1 MIIFFFTDHPL
12 LLIVRSEI
20 MGIEA
25 RRKRVKELRR
35 QTILKA
41 ARKLFF
47 EKGFKNVTVESVA
60 KKADISKGAVYLH
73 FASKE
78 EIYTQILLNDT
89 DKHQKQITGIIKKSG
104 QSSIESLLLLAQ
116 SYVDFFLNDREL
128 FRIFMNYM
136 LHTDH
141 MNLPEEL
148 DKQIVKAVN
157 RNVDVITEALQQGID
172 AGEFSS
178 SMNLLQHRNAIWG
191 LLNGVIALHLF
202 TGPEARR
209 EVRIRTTIQEG
220 LETYLEGLRVANRA
234 EKKGNDH

>member
-1 MIIFFFTDHPL
+1 
-12 LLIVRSEI
+12 

-25 RRKRVKELRR
+25 RRKRVREIRR
-35 QTILKA
+35 QAILKA

-47 EKGFKNVTVESVA
+47 EKGFKHVTVESIA

-73 FASKE
+73 FESKE
-78 EIYTQILLNDT
+78 EIYAQILLNDVERHH
-89 DKHQKQITGIIKKSG
+89 KLMTGLIKKS
-104 QSSIESLLLLAQ
+104 QSAVDDLLALAQ

-128 FRIFMNYM
+128 FRILMNYM

-157 RNVDVITEALQQGID
+157 KNMDIVMETFQNGIA
-172 AGEFSS
+172 AGEFPA
-178 SMNLLQHRNAIWG
+178 SMNLLHNRNAVWG
-191 LLNGVIALHLF
+191 LLNGIISLHLF

-209 EVRIRTTIQEG
+209 ETRIRITIQEG
-220 LETYLEGLRVANRA
+220 METYLKGLKTAHQNADVTKASCEAN
-234 EKKGNDH
+234 E

>member
-1 MIIFFFTDHPL
+1 
-12 LLIVRSEI
+12 

-35 QTILKA
+35 QAILKV

-47 EKGFKNVTVESVA
+47 EKGFKNVTVESIA

-73 FASKE
+73 FESKE
-78 EIYTQILLNDT
+78 EIYIQILLNDV
-89 DKHQKQITGIIKKSG
+89 DRYHKLITGIIKSG
-104 QSSIESLLLLAQ
+104 QGPSENLLRVAQ

-128 FRIFMNYM
+128 FRILMNYM

-148 DKQIVKAVN
+148 DKKIVKATN
-157 RNVDVITEALQQGID
+157 RNMDIVMEAFREGID
-172 AGEFSS
+172 KGEFPA
-178 SMNLLQHRNAIWG
+178 SMNLLENRNAIWG
-191 LLNGVIALHLF
+191 LLNGIISLHLF

-209 EVRIRTTIQEG
+209 ENRIRSTIQGGMEI
-220 LETYLEGLRVANRA
+220 YLKGLRVSHCDITENPSTAVITD
-234 EKKGNDH
+234 GG